1 MASVAKAS
9 VAKRKSLKKK
19 VNVVKASAVKLKR
32 EIKKVNAVRASVA
45 KPKKVIKAIKAI
57 KATKKGSAVKANA
70 VAKAKLSS
78 LYDHV

>member
-1 MASVAKAS
+1 VTT
-9 VAKRKSLKKK
+9 VR
-19 VNVVKASAVKLKR
+19 ASAEKPNV
-32 EIKKVNAVRASVA
+32 VRASVA